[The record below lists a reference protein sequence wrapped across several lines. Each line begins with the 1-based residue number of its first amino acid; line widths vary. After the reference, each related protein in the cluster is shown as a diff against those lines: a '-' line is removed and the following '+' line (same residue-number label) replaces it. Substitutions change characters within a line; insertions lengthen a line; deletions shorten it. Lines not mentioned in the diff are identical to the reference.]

1 MVVAGGNHQ
10 MREHVLQEADIEG
23 MMGAMIAT
31 GMMVVVA
38 VAMAVN
44 LCLESEPF
52 GIAAVMV
59 MVGHNGM
66 EHDNRTCKHDHD
78 FCHQMFHL
86 FHFTSSRKLAF
97 QKPLTLQR

>member
-1 MVVAGGNHQ
+1 MVIAGGNYQ

-31 GMMVVVA
+31 GMMVVVT

-59 MVGHNGM
+59 MVGYNGM
-66 EHDNRTCKHDHD
+66 EHDNRTC
-78 FCHQMFHL
+78 
-86 FHFTSSRKLAF
+86 
-97 QKPLTLQR
+97 